1 MYPPVRERNRFS
13 RGVESRMARKRA
25 KKKTFSAVKAV
36 RANARERI
44 GQPKPEHVILPV
56 NREQK
61 RGQKHPKTLP
71 VLLAEED

>member
-1 MYPPVRERNRFS
+1 
-13 RGVESRMARKRA
+13 MARKRA